1 MAVDNSGSVPELV
14 GLTVPP
20 PQEEIPEPE
29 SVPAPEPERPPE
41 PAPLP
46 AFQGSVVDESV

>member
-1 MAVDNSGSVPELV
+1 MAIDSSGSVPELV

-20 PQEEIPEPE
+20 PQEEIPEVE
-29 SVPAPEPERPPE
+29 SVPAPEPQPTPE